1 MESKNEN
8 EINKEKIAEK
18 CQFDLHLNYLINLD
32 KTKDVEAIGF
42 YTNEYLK
49 MAGTLN
55 NLYLFI

>member
-1 MESKNEN
+1 MESKNENEN
-8 EINKEKIAEK
+8 EINKEKIEEK

-49 MAGTLN
+49 MAGT
-55 NLYLFI
+55 